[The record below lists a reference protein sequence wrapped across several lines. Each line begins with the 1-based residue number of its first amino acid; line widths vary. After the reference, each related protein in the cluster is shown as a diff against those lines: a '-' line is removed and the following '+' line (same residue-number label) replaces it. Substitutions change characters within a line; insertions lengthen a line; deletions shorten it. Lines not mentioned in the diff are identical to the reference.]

1 MSDGVWWKLVP
12 RPSPPPGFWLLA
24 VCKNWRREGQNTM
37 DIISYRALHSCMVGS
52 YITSFAF
59 CFLHLNCRIL
69 IKSEYDMLER
79 GRLTRLERLCSIRFT
94 CTTMFT
100 NFAVLWLANTPDKY
114 TSSIHIPLHSIL
126 YIKRQIHVCPGRIQ
140 ANIKLQANPLT
151 STKIHHYI
159 L

>member
-1 MSDGVWWKLVP
+1 MKASSKAFPTSRFLITCSMQKLEAR
-12 RPSPPPGFWLLA
+12 RPKHYGYYILPSTPFMHGGL
-24 VCKNWRREGQNTM
+24 
-37 DIISYRALHSCMVGS
+37 GS